1 MRAHMH
7 THTCA
12 HTHVHTIHLYI
23 GLFQQT
29 HIKSTE
35 KVLNGSLQGSKKK
48 AGEEVQQKP
57 EKVGSAAALKVETA
71 NLEGICYS

>member
-1 MRAHMH
+1 MRI
-7 THTCA
+7 
-12 HTHVHTIHLYI
+12 IHLYL

-57 EKVGSAAALKVETA
+57 EKVGSAVALKVETA